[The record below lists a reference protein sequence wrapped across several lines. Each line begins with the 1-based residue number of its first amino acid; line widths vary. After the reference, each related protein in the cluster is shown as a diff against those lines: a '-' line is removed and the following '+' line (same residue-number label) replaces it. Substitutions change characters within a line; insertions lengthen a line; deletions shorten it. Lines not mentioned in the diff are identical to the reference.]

1 MAQIMT
7 QFLAMMPTFPGQP
20 DPVYSPTATLV
31 FNSIVAIAINL
42 YVLWL
47 LHRHRDAFRT
57 PAPPPPSMLEA

>member
-20 DPVYSPTATLV
+20 APVYYPTATIV
-31 FNSIVAIAINL
+31 FNSLVAIAINL